1 MGLLDKNKDHAQEL
15 DTEFQDAVMRAVV
28 KSKDWTYVS
37 TMIGS
42 LYSRLQDVTDAINN
56 LSRALG
62 PEFDTQHSYKGYVP
76 GINQSLASK
85 FHDLETQIQA
95 LELRIGDLENDKL

>member
-15 DTEFQDAVMRAVV
+15 DTEFQDAVMRAVL
-28 KSKDWTYVS
+28 KSKDWAYVS
-37 TMIGS
+37 SMIGS
-42 LYSRLQDVTDAINN
+42 LYSRLQDIT
-56 LSRALG
+56 LG
-62 PEFDTQHSYKGYVP
+62 PEFDTQHIYKGYVP

-85 FHDLETQIQA
+85 FHDLETQMRV